1 MGSHLDHS
9 EWLALLHR
17 KSDALFESGDSLQS
31 KAGLEDGAMEPA
43 AEDGAERSHR
53 IKVSFWK
60 G

>member
-1 MGSHLDHS
+1 
-9 EWLALLHR
+9 
-17 KSDALFESGDSLQS
+17 
-31 KAGLEDGAMEPA
+31 LEDGAMEPA